1 MTVKFE
7 TYKEIER
14 IINNNLN
21 VRTIS
26 EELKCFNQEDDP
38 KVVREFL
45 VANGFDLVGIELNG
59 NVIGYTDLG
68 TLEESESEIAF
79 KEFKQH
85 DIVSSN
91 TSLVE
96 TVALISK
103 KNHLFVLDGTA
114 ITRIVTKADI
124 YKEPVRL
131 FLYNQIS
138 NFETLLS
145 ILVEHYYP
153 DKVWISRIDSEKLE
167 EIDKI
172 YESRKRE
179 NTEFDMFDCLSLELK
194 INLFLEHERLK
205 DIFGISKKQQK
216 KFFERLKTIRNAISH
231 VGKNPAIASVE
242 KIMSMITDVTHFS
255 HLLSLEIDNVIM

>member
-26 EELKCFNQEDDP
+26 EELECFSHEDNP
-38 KVVREFL
+38 EIVREFL
-45 VANGFDLVGIELNG
+45 LINGFDLVGIKQND
-59 NVIGYTDLG
+59 NVVGYTDLE
-68 TLEESESEIAF
+68 TLEESGKEIAF
-79 KEFKQH
+79 KEFKQN

-91 TSLVE
+91 TPLLE

-103 KNHLFVLDGTA
+103 KNRLFVLDGTA
-114 ITRIVTKADI
+114 ITRIVTKADV

-145 ILVEHYYP
+145 MLVEQYYP
-153 DKVWISRIDSEKLE
+153 NQEWISHIEIEKTVK
-167 EIDKI
+167 INKI

-179 NTEFDMFDCLSLELK
+179 NTEFDMFDCLSLEIK
-194 INLFLEHERLK
+194 IDLFLEHERLI
-205 DIFGISKKQQK
+205 DIFVISKKQQK

-242 KIMSMITDVTHFS
+242 KIMSMITDLTHFS
-255 HLLSLEIDNVIM
+255 HLLSLEIDEAII